1 VTAVLAA
8 DFVLAVADRDDPGH
22 AAAAEW
28 VVLADEELV
37 TTPLALA
44 DMDRVL
50 AEHGG
55 PEAAKALRKDF
66 ERGAY
71 GIRWWADAMAETLA
85 VARRRAELALSD
97 ASLVALAGR
106 LRTDRIATFDDRF
119 RSITTPGGQ
128 PFVMLPEDA

>member
-119 RSITTPGGQ
+119 RSITTPAGQ